1 MSMNVLWIK
10 DNNIGHEKQV
20 QVLLD
25 ELSNSLNLN
34 IESRTVNGSIPF
46 FRYIDKV
53 KENYYDLIIGA
64 GHKTYPHIIKTKNT
78 QKKSCK
84 NIAILAPTFNKNK
97 FDFICAPSHDAQKL
111 KNLTNVILYE
121 GSLAKVSTNDVDR
134 KIGLIAIGGT
144 NKHYHFDENHIISQI
159 KFFLSLHP
167 NKHFYI
173 FNSRRTPSS
182 MNNKLELLVNE
193 SLDFCNINI
202 NSLSF
207 ESVLHKASIKL
218 ITKDSMNMVYES
230 LSCKGNTYLLDMKSK
245 NLDDK
250 VVLNIENLIKDKYVG
265 YIELSNLVDEIP
277 TMQIKTQNI
286 YNDVFAEVE
295 KVSFELC
302 KVL

>member
-1 MSMNVLWIK
+1 
-10 DNNIGHEKQV
+10 
-20 QVLLD
+20 
-25 ELSNSLNLN
+25 
-34 IESRTVNGSIPF
+34 
-46 FRYIDKV
+46 
-53 KENYYDLIIGA
+53 
-64 GHKTYPHIIKTKNT
+64 
-78 QKKSCK
+78 
-84 NIAILAPTFNKNK
+84 
-97 FDFICAPSHDAQKL
+97 
-111 KNLTNVILYE
+111 
-121 GSLAKVSTNDVDR
+121 
-134 KIGLIAIGGT
+134 
-144 NKHYHFDENHIISQI
+144 
-159 KFFLSLHP
+159 
-167 NKHFYI
+167 
-173 FNSRRTPSS
+173 

-286 YNDVFAEVE
+286 YNEVFAEVE